1 MADKV
6 LSGAAIIDLRL
17 YPFLA
22 DAAELAARKY
32 GLSLRQ
38 LIELKPSILENAFK
52 RLESAI
58 RKSRVPK
65 PEPSVEEEVLSHYFA
80 SLAASIIGDKWL
92 ISRLALAEAERA
104 YSFMLNEPNEVI
116 AAIARH
122 VGLRSLVYKK
132 ALYREPVAIVRGVVV
147 YSVFDFSMSFVE
159 YVNVAKRLLG
169 DPAWK
174 PINMPVLRGLI
185 YLRKDQ
191 VLRVIKEALAVFLEK
206 RIGSLYS
213 EASLEL
219 GESFNKLVENVKKVL
234 AESRRPRITSKGRPF
249 IPRGVIVE
257 EAFPPCILDLVE
269 RAKRGE
275 NLSHHERFALATFML
290 NIGADIDSVV
300 DLFRNMPDFN
310 EKITRYQVEHLA
322 GLRGSGKK
330 YLVYSCEKMKT
341 LGICKADCGTRSPLQ
356 AYYRN
361 LKRII
366 RQGTVSEDNAKEG
379 NDSRRNSS

>member
-1 MADKV
+1 MPQ
-6 LSGAAIIDLRL
+6 AAIIDLRL

-22 DAAELAARKY
+22 DPEEIATRKY
-32 GLSLRQ
+32 GLSIYQVIKLR
-38 LIELKPSILENAFK
+38 PSIVENALK
-52 RLESAI
+52 RVESAI
-58 RKSRVPK
+58 NRGRVPK
-65 PEPSVEEEVLSHYFA
+65 PAPSVEEEVLSYYLA
-80 SLAASIIGDKWL
+80 SLSSSLVGDRWL
-92 ISRLALAEAERA
+92 ISRLALSEAERA
-104 YSFMLNEPNEVI
+104 YSFMKDEPDEVI

-122 VGLRSLVYKK
+122 VGLHSLVHRK

-147 YSVFDFSMSFVE
+147 YNVFDFSMTFVE
-159 YVNVAKRLLG
+159 YVQVAKRLLG

-185 YLRKDQ
+185 YLKRDQ
-191 VLRVIKEALAVFLEK
+191 VLRIVKEALTMFIENQVS
-206 RIGSLYS
+206 SLSS
-213 EASLEL
+213 EVPQELSESL
-219 GESFNKLVENVKKVL
+219 NKLIEKIKKVL
-234 AESRRPRITSKGRPF
+234 SESRKPRFTSRGKAV
-249 IPRGVIVE
+249 IPKGVIVE
-257 EAFPPCILDLVE
+257 EAFPPCIADLVE
-269 RAKRGE
+269 RARRGE

-290 NIGADIDSVV
+290 NIGAEIESVV

-361 LKRII
+361 LKKI
-366 RQGTVSEDNAKEG
+366 V
-379 NDSRRNSS
+379 RNEKNQH